1 MASSKPQT
9 HEGYD
14 QARTLD
20 CERVLVTLL
29 RGLGPYREHV
39 RLVGGLCPRYLC
51 PEAPPNVPAHVGTQ
65 DVDLVVSMLLLDET
79 TEAYATLAENL
90 HRMRFERSIGGNGQ
104 PMGWRWERRIGEGA
118 TVLLEFLKDAGD
130 ARPGRA
136 QDLKGTG
143 VSALAIPHA
152 GMALDWFEQREVTA
166 ELLDDAGMTTE
177 MVRYA
182 DVVAFTCLK
191 ALAFNDRNEPK
202 DAADLEHVLRFHR
215 PDMTEIAA
223 LFQQRLQQGPHTDT
237 ARACLDLLRRRFTT
251 SEEAEGWRKDGPV
264 AVARFWL
271 GDDAQALP
279 ARQRRQRDVA
289 GMMEAL
295 LKQIP

>member
-1 MASSKPQT
+1 
-9 HEGYD
+9 
-14 QARTLD
+14 
-20 CERVLVTLL
+20 
-29 RGLGPYREHV
+29 
-39 RLVGGLCPRYLC
+39 
-51 PEAPPNVPAHVGTQ
+51 
-65 DVDLVVSMLLLDET
+65 ML
-79 TEAYATLAENL
+79 
-90 HRMRFERSIGGNGQ
+90 
-104 PMGWRWERRIGEGA
+104 
-118 TVLLEFLKDAGD
+118 
-130 ARPGRA
+130 
-136 QDLKGTG
+136 
-143 VSALAIPHA
+143 
-152 GMALDWFEQREVTA
+152 EQREVTA

-215 PDMTEIAA
+215 PDLAEIAA